1 MGDTAGGPAYAME
14 HVGHLWDFFD
24 WIGCFWPLTACHGYE
39 TCWSGRMQT
48 GGQVECNFATPP
60 DWLLSCTLLTDSVE
74 NSLPWFVLQ
83 KSARLRLKSSLLA
96 AVSQAQI
103 SRSSLQK

>member
-1 MGDTAGGPAYAME
+1 MRFHTAWVVLDPSWLRSVLVKSDAND
-14 HVGHLWDFFD
+14 LSD
-24 WIGCFWPLTACHGYE
+24 
-39 TCWSGRMQT
+39 RMQT

-83 KSARLRLKSSLLA
+83 KSARLRLKPSLLA